1 MLEELW
7 RSLWHSWIGRIGM
20 GMLALFAFASIYV
33 FLTFPDNFG
42 DDVWNNPRYWADNPK
57 AVPPVWVAWFDDSK
71 AEHLTQEAREP
82 AKQPTANGQQLFRYE
97 LPFSRNTA
105 TNPSFISF
113 TVSDVVFED
122 IPPSVEVYLV
132 EGEQEVF
139 LWQHTFGGRFPGEQ
153 GTAVRYQDEPFR
165 ENITASAVVRERL
178 EEFFASL
185 RAGGQNEFTV
195 VVEAQ
200 LARVSDSMGA
210 VKIVVGGDV
219 YGILGTDTVGR
230 DIWQG
235 ILYGIP
241 IALFIAIASALLMV
255 SIGVVLGGISGYFG
269 GVVDTL
275 IQRFVDVIANVP
287 LLPIMIF
294 LIFVFGSRLIYV
306 ILILGFVGWTGLAI
320 SLRPLIRQVKTS
332 GFVEALEARGYS
344 NWRILFRH
352 VLPQA
357 FPYILANFIFAL
369 PTAILTEAGLSFL
382 GLGDASVPTWG
393 QMLQQGFNTG
403 AQYLGYWWWIVPPG
417 LAIIVTTVTFYL
429 LFAAVEHLAEPRMK
443 GGS

>member
-7 RSLWHSWIGRIGM
+7 RSLWRSWLGRIGM
-20 GMLALFAFASIYV
+20 GMLTLFVLASMYV
-33 FLTFPDNFG
+33 FFTFPDNFG
-42 DDVWNNPRYWADNPK
+42 NDVWNNPRHWADNPK
-57 AVPPVWVAWFDDSK
+57 AVPPVWVAWFDGSK
-71 AEHLTQEAREP
+71 AEHLAQEDMEP
-82 AKQPTANGQQLFRYE
+82 VKHSTPGEGQLFRYE
-97 LPFSRNTA
+97 LSFSRSTA
-105 TNPSFISF
+105 TNPTFVSF

-122 IPPSVEVYLV
+122 IPPTVQVYLV
-132 EGEQEVF
+132 NGEHKVF

-153 GTAVRYQDEPFR
+153 GTVVRYQDEPFR
-165 ENITASAVVRERL
+165 ENITANTVVRERL
-178 EEFFASL
+178 EGFFASL
-185 RAGGQNEFTV
+185 RAEGHNEFTV

-200 LARVSDSMGA
+200 LARESDSMGE
-210 VKIVVGGDV
+210 VKVVVGGDV

-235 ILYGIP
+235 ILYGLP
-241 IALFIAIASALLMV
+241 IALFIAIVSALLMM
-255 SIGVVLGGISGYFG
+255 SIGVILGGISGYFG
-269 GVVDTL
+269 GVTDML

-294 LIFVFGSRLIYV
+294 LIFVFGSRLSYV
-306 ILILGFVGWTGLAI
+306 VLILGLVGWTGLAI
-320 SLRPLIRQVKTS
+320 HLRPLIRQIKTA

-352 VLPQA
+352 VLPQTL
-357 FPYILANFIFAL
+357 PYIFANFIFAL
-369 PTAILTEAGLSFL
+369 PTAILTEAAISFL
-382 GLGDASVPTWG
+382 GLGDASIPTWG

-417 LAIIVTTVTFYL
+417 LAIVITTVTFYL